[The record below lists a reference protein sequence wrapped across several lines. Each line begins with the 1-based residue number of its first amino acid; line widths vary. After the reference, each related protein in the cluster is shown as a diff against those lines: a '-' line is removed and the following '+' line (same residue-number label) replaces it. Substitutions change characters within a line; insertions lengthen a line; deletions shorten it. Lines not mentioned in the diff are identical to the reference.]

1 MKVANTKFTT
11 IKNDYSLIFNPY
23 SDITSVVDDESI
35 DKVTFSF
42 STLNEIKTKGEGKSL
57 DLIGVVIFTS
67 EVSEI
72 NLKMGGSK

>member
-1 MKVANTKFTT
+1 MANTKFTT

-23 SDITSVVDDESI
+23 SDITSVADDESI

-42 STLNEIKTKGEGKSL
+42 STLKEIKTKGEGKSL